1 MNTPDPDDL
10 SAKLRT
16 WTVDPKVVPGSFS
29 RQVWQRIGARQAGR
43 EEAFWPRAVQ
53 WLSTQLVRPRYAVAL
68 VVLSL
73 SASIGMAHVQ
83 AQETKAK
90 VGKMMEARY
99 AASVDPLA
107 MSR

>member
-1 MNTPDPDDL
+1 MQTPDSDDF

-16 WTVDPKVVPGSFS
+16 WTVEPQVPGAFQ
-29 RQVWQRIGARQAGR
+29 REVWQRISVLQAGR
-43 EEAFWPRAVQ
+43 EETFWAGVAR
-53 WLSTQLVRPRYAVAL
+53 WSFTQLVRPRYAVAL
-68 VVLSL
+68 VILSL
-73 SASIGMAHVQ
+73 SAGIGVAHVQ

-90 VGKMMEARY
+90 HWKELEVRY